1 MNGATYFICPTNKSD
16 SDDAGA
22 VYCREASRLFTAEE
36 GYALF
41 FPSYL
46 IHGSFPYR
54 GERSR
59 IIFSANARLEAPQT
73 NPEV

>member
-1 MNGATYFICPTNKSD
+1 MYYLQMNASNDPMNGAAYFICPTNKSD

-22 VYCREASRLFTAEE
+22 VYCREASRFFTATE

-46 IHGSFPYR
+46 IR
-54 GERSR
+54 MRSD
-59 IIFSANARLEAPQT
+59 
-73 NPEV
+73 